1 MEREP
6 KESVLPIVIA
16 GGAMVVCCLA
26 PVLFVSGA
34 SGLTAWL
41 GGIDPL
47 LAVAIAVAM
56 GAEVVLFRRMRKL
69 TSTRLERSLPTTVLK
84 GDQ

>member
-1 MEREP
+1 MERKP
-6 KESVLPIVIA
+6 KESILPVAIA

-26 PVLFVSGA
+26 PALLVSGA
-34 SGLTAWL
+34 SGLAAWL

-47 LAVAIAVAM
+47 LAVAFAVAM
-56 GAEVVLFRRMRKL
+56 GAAVVLFRRMRQSAL
-69 TSTRLERSLPTTVLK
+69 TGLKRSPPTTVSK